1 MKKLNTY
8 DSYFVVLDTG
18 LYLYNLNSFDCS
30 IIMSFND
37 TIYYNSSKNKVDLN
51 DLKND
56 ECSYI
61 LCMVNEYLFIFDEF
75 NNKTFSYK
83 VNEIDSTKNYYFN
96 IIPYKFENNN
106 ISFFVSYNDE
116 IAKFYFLYY
125 NFPIKENINTPK
137 KIVIRKYNY

>member
-1 MKKLNTY
+1 MSLEFNLRKIIVIFIHCILLSLKFVTAGELINMKKLNTY

-61 LCMVNEYLFIFDEF
+61 LCMVNEYSFLT
-75 NNKTFSYK
+75 NL
-83 VNEIDSTKNYYFN
+83 
-96 IIPYKFENNN
+96 IIK
-106 ISFFVSYNDE
+106 
-116 IAKFYFLYY
+116 L
-125 NFPIKENINTPK
+125 FPI
-137 KIVIRKYNY
+137 R